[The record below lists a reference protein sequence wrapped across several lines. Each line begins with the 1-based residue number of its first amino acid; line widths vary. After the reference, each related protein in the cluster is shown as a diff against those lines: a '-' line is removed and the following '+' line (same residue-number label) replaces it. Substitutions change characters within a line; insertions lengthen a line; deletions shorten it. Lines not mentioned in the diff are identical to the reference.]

1 MRSQTV
7 AVSDLLDRVTSF
19 GRDDNAVED
28 LDGGIFDLDDAFG
41 ADEAAPVAED
51 GATLDDLL
59 DPDPAPPK
67 KRGGSAQPPSKSAP
81 VRGKATLKQK
91 AEIKDAISM
100 MLLMGGGTIS
110 FRDQHC
116 GGAILEHAEN
126 IADKLTPIICR
137 NPTMLAWFT
146 GSSGYMDYFALAM
159 ALLPVG
165 KTIVGHHVTKTL
177 GSEEGA
183 DADYSQFAAPAL

>member
-1 MRSQTV
+1 M
-7 AVSDLLDRVTSF
+7 AVSDLLDRVTPF
-19 GRDDNAVED
+19 GRGERAVED
-28 LDGGIFDLDDAFG
+28 LDDGIFDLDDAFG
-41 ADEAAPVAED
+41 EVENAAPLDD

-67 KRGGSAQPPSKSAP
+67 KREGSAKAAKAAP
-81 VRGKATLKQK
+81 VRGKATVKQK

-100 MLLMGGGTIS
+100 MLLMGGGTIA

-116 GGAILEHAEN
+116 GGAVLEHAEN

-165 KTIVGHHVTKTL
+165 KTIVGHHVTK
-177 GSEEGA
+177 SIDDAEGA
-183 DADYSQFAAPAL
+183 NADYSQFQAPAL